1 MTSVEALIE
10 ECVSSLKS
18 FLQSFPRQYEARPFY
33 QVSFTAKQAFL
44 LRFIN
49 FPCVS
54 SVTLST
60 RIDQKCGDWSYC
72 SMEVAAGIIA
82 VVQIT
87 EEVGKLCGNYI
98 QGVRHAQRDIE
109 RLQSKAEALHGVL
122 TTLNN
127 KPQANIKSEA
137 VQKCCEDLK
146 SIRERL
152 QPRKKKKNTT
162 LQRIGLT
169 RALKWPFTSK
179 ETKDHVDALSEYAA
193 LFGTTITLDVHD
205 KTSDAEQDRLL
216 DKLAYAGDALFN
228 SYENEQRHRMCLE
241 NTRVEVLQE
250 AMEWAADDSSRCI
263 FWLKGLAGTG
273 KSTIAN
279 TVAFRLKAGTRPV
292 ATFFF
297 KRGHG
302 DLAHVRK
309 LIPTIARQL
318 SIASPLYKQ
327 AIVTVIKKEPD
338 LGSSANFREQ

>member
-1 MTSVEALIE
+1 
-10 ECVSSLKS
+10 
-18 FLQSFPRQYEARPFY
+18 
-33 QVSFTAKQAFL
+33 
-44 LRFIN
+44 
-49 FPCVS
+49 
-54 SVTLST
+54 
-60 RIDQKCGDWSYC
+60 
-72 SMEVAAGIIA
+72 MEVAAGIIA